1 MPKIIS
7 LQAFMRRR
15 ALAALLALV
24 SAAMVLKP
32 VAAWSQS
39 KEGNEVVLAAYGGTL
54 EKFLRDRLMPDFE
67 KKTGLKINLV
77 VGTAFTN
84 YAKVNA
90 SRSHPDIDVYWSN
103 ELTHVAGK
111 QQGLYAKL
119 DPAVVTNLP
128 DVLDIAKD
136 PDGIGV
142 GSYILATGIEYN
154 TKALKDAGIPP
165 PTSWEDL
172 WNPKLKGRVALYS
185 FDVAYSQDIVALM
198 TRYLGG
204 TEKDVR
210 PGIAKLKALR
220 TSGNL
225 TQFANSSAELDT
237 IMVQGQAW
245 MTVNGSL
252 RAFTL
257 RDQGAP
263 IDFAFPKEGAGYFTN
278 YFDIVKNAP
287 HPKAAQILVNYLV
300 SPEAQSMIATS
311 MIAAPIN
318 KKVKVPADLVGKVP
332 DPQQVSKMTK
342 IDRVEMNQQLDSW
355 STMWDREVQAKH

>member
-1 MPKIIS
+1 MQKIT
-7 LQAFMRRR
+7 LLHVGTWFRRL
-15 ALAALLALV
+15 ALLILAAVTVAPI
-24 SAAMVLKP
+24 AAR
-32 VAAWSQS
+32 AQNA
-39 KEGNEVVLAAYGGTL
+39 GAGTEVVLAGYGGTL
-54 EKFLRDRLMPDFE
+54 EKLMRDHVIPGFE
-67 KKTGLKINLV
+67 KKTGIKINLV

-90 SRSHPDIDVYWSN
+90 ARNHPDIDVYWSN

-111 QQGLYAKL
+111 QQNLYTKL
-119 DPAVVTNLP
+119 DPAVVTNLA
-128 DVLDIAKD
+128 DVYDVAKD

-142 GSYILATGIEYN
+142 SSYILATGIEYN

-172 WNPKLKGRVALYS
+172 WNPKLKGRVAMYS
-185 FDVAYSQDIVALM
+185 FDVAYSEDIIALM

-204 TEKDVR
+204 NEKDVR
-210 PGIAKLKALR
+210 RGIAKLKSLR

-237 IMVQGQAW
+237 MMVQGQAW

-257 RDQGAP
+257 KSQGAP

-278 YFDIVKNAP
+278 YLDVVKNAP
-287 HPKAAQILVNYLV
+287 HPRAAQILVNYLL
-300 SPEAQSMIATS
+300 SPEAQLMIAKGAV
-311 MIAAPIN
+311 AAPVN
-318 KKVKVPADLVGKVP
+318 KKVVIPADLVGMVP
-332 DPQQVSKMTK
+332 NQQQVAKMIK
-342 IDRVEMNQQLDSW
+342 IDRVVMNRQLDSW
-355 STMWDREVQAKH
+355 STMWDREVQAKR